1 MATAV
6 QAAQHIHLSPSRFR
20 DYVAQGVI
28 RRRPS
33 GRYDLDEVREAYC
46 LHAQKVM
53 AGRLDEGGKS
63 LSTQRARLA
72 TAQAQAAEMKNMAAS
87 GQLVSLEAVGRV
99 FDRYVRVF
107 RERCLNVPGST
118 ADSLSPHCAEDRIA
132 IEGILRDQMYAA
144 LEDIA
149 DPKFMERMADEV
161 TGRNN
166 ARRRSDHD
174 AADIEDVVS

>member
-28 RRRPS
+28 KRRPS

-63 LSTQRARLA
+63 LATQRARLA
-72 TAQAQAAEMKNMAAS
+72 TAQADAQIMRTGIMAGEFVRLS
-87 GQLVSLEAVGRV
+87 VLER
-99 FDRYVRVF
+99 
-107 RERCLNVPGST
+107 
-118 ADSLSPHCAEDRIA
+118 
-132 IEGILRDQMYAA
+132 
-144 LEDIA
+144 
-149 DPKFMERMADEV
+149 V
-161 TGRNN
+161 TGQVFMAMR
-166 ARRRSDHD
+166 
-174 AADIEDVVS
+174 

>member
-28 RRRPS
+28 KRKPS
-33 GRYDLDEVREAYC
+33 GSYVLDEVREQYC

-72 TAQAQAAEMKNMAAS
+72 TAQADAQIMRTGIMA
-87 GQLVSLEAVGRV
+87 GE
-99 FDRYVRVF
+99 YVRLSVF
-107 RERCLNVPGST
+107 KRIIEQGFMAMRSIALNVPDKISDAIAEISGVERGVIDALIRDEIYEMLTLLST
-118 ADSLSPHCAEDRIA
+118 PDVISRAMDPRPDR
-132 IEGILRDQMYAA
+132 RQ
-144 LEDIA
+144 
-149 DPKFMERMADEV
+149 
-161 TGRNN
+161 
-166 ARRRSDHD
+166 RR
-174 AADIEDVVS
+174 AADIEEGIPA